1 MLVVLS
7 DFDKTDQSKN
17 EFFDELAII
26 HDLKRRKPLSSF
38 LSWVQLKISSRE
50 AAQSYDNLVVA
61 QRKHTK
67 KTIAS

>member
-1 MLVVLS
+1 MVPL

-38 LSWVQLKISSRE
+38 LSWVKLKMSSRG
-50 AAQSYDNLVVA
+50 AAQRYDNLAVA

-67 KTIAS
+67 KTTAS